1 MSDRKALVRAYLQ
14 ARHTASWPV
23 IQGVEQQ
30 HYQLWVYPEENP
42 PWNVRDVIAH
52 LADAERGLL
61 LQLKR
66 LSAGEPTLPDNFDLQ
81 RWNRGTARRSA
92 EVSLDEL
99 VRQIEAS
106 YEDVLSFLEEVSE
119 DQLDLTGRHG
129 SGEWL
134 SGEAYFRRIADH
146 RAEHAADIERALKR

>member
-1 MSDRKALVRAYLQ
+1 M
-14 ARHTASWPV
+14 
-23 IQGVEQQ
+23 
-30 HYQLWVYPEENP
+30 
-42 PWNVRDVIAH
+42 RDVIAH

-61 LQLKR
+61 YQLKR

-81 RWNRGTARRSA
+81 RWNRGTARRSTEMSVA
-92 EVSLDEL
+92 DLIQQV
-99 VRQIEAS
+99 EAS
-106 YEDVLSFLEEVSE
+106 YKDVLAFLDEVSE

-146 RAEHAADIERALKR
+146 RAEHAADIERALNR